1 MVGIYFRL
9 DFSSRINKSKSNHSF
24 FLQKS
29 LVISLFK
36 VTFFNTEGTTA
47 PEVSSREFFEDFIF
61 ILFTPCNILTSIQ
74 RTLNLLCKSSQRC
87 AALWNPSQGPYI
99 FAITGF
105 LLFPIR
111 RKVHAEA
118 TAEPVHIR
126 MEARPD
132 HTGRWEDLVRRSAA
146 TSAEPA
152 PTTLHAALL
161 FWARIRVSVVCFF
174 KCSSF

>member
-9 DFSSRINKSKSNHSF
+9 DFSSRINKSKSSHSF

-36 VTFFNTEGTTA
+36 VIFFNTEGTIA

-61 ILFTPCNILTSIQ
+61 ILFTLCNILTSIQ

-87 AALWNPSQGPYI
+87 AALRNPSQGPYI
-99 FAITGF
+99 FAIKGL

-111 RKVHAEA
+111 RKVHIEA
-118 TAEPVHIR
+118 TEKPVHFR
-126 MEARPD
+126 MKAWPD
-132 HTGRWEDLVRRSAA
+132 HIGRWENLVRKSAA
-146 TSAEPA
+146 HVCRI
-152 PTTLHAALL
+152 PTPHAAVL
-161 FWARIRVSVVCFF
+161 FCARIQVSVVCFF